1 MKDPAAPD
9 LDPTRSARYAP
20 RVRIALAQIDTT
32 VGAFEENAA
41 AAERAALAAA
51 DQGAQLVVFP
61 ELTLPGYP
69 PKDLLELREFA
80 ARGEQVLSKLS
91 REPVFRRIAGLV
103 GFAQAHEGPGAG
115 LYNAAALLQDG
126 TVKAVARKILL
137 PTYDVFDEARYF
149 DPGAEATVVEV
160 AGVRVGV
167 SICEDLWNDKVFWRK
182 PRYLRDP
189 IEEMVARGAQCIVNL
204 SASPYAL
211 GKPEHRRRMIGAAAR
226 RHGVAIAICN
236 LVGGNDSLLFDG
248 RSAVFAADGAK
259 VAEAAAFEEALLVAA
274 LPEGRRAE
282 RPASQGVA
290 GGSREAARDAEHA
303 LAVAAGYD
311 SDLSDDS
318 CAELVKALT
327 LGIRDYAA
335 KTGFRSAVLGLSGG
349 IDSALTAVLAARAL
363 GPAQVTG
370 IAMPSRYTASMSND
384 DARLLAERL
393 GIRFLTLAIEPIFS
407 AYLAALAPVFAGL
420 KPDVTEENLQA
431 RIRGTLLMA
440 HSNKTGA
447 LLLSTGNKSE
457 LGTGFCTL
465 YGDMAGGLAA
475 IGDLPKTAVYAVSRY
490 LNRQGAEVIPERI
503 IDRPPTAELR
513 ENQTDQDTLPP
524 YADLDRVL
532 RGHVEE
538 HLGVEALI
546 ARGEPAPLVRR
557 VLKLVVGSEYKRRQ
571 AAPVLRVSAR
581 AFGDGWRFPIAQR
594 YRA

>member
-126 TVKAVARKILL
+126 AVKAVARKILL

>member
-1 MKDPAAPD
+1 
-9 LDPTRSARYAP
+9 
-20 RVRIALAQIDTT
+20 VRIALAQIDTT

-41 AAERAALAAA
+41 AAERAALAAV

-69 PKDLLELREFA
+69 PKDLLELREFV
-80 ARGEQVLSKLS
+80 ARGEQVLNKLS
-91 REPVFRRIAGLV
+91 QEPVFRRIAGLV
-103 GFAQAHEGPGAG
+103 GFAQAHDGPGAG

-149 DPGAEATVVEV
+149 DPGAEPTVVEV

-189 IEEMVARGAQCIVNL
+189 IEELVARGAQCIVNL

-211 GKPEHRRRMIGAAAR
+211 GKPEHRRRMIAAAAR
-226 RHGVAIAICN
+226 RHGVAIATCN

-259 VAEAAAFEEALLVAA
+259 VAEAAAFEEALLVAS

-282 RPASQGVA
+282 RPASQGV
-290 GGSREAARDAEHA
+290 GGSREHARDAEHA

-393 GIRFLTLAIEPIFS
+393 KIRFLTLEIEPIFS
-407 AYLAALAPVFAGL
+407 AYLAALTPVFAGL

-490 LNRQGAEVIPERI
+490 LNRQGAEVIPGRI
-503 IDRPPTAELR
+503 LERPPTAELR